1 MSEKEEYLNEE
12 KAKVL
17 ETRSFSAT
25 PREIRDWFI
34 MRFGK
39 LPEQD
44 PSYYQEWIQR
54 FRKGTAVDRMDLESR
69 RMYDKVSTVRMKSKM
84 RKVA

>member
-1 MSEKEEYLNEE
+1 MSEQSAELEHAKE
-12 KAKVL
+12 L
-17 ETRSFSAT
+17 EARSFSAT

-34 MRFGK
+34 MRFNK

-44 PSYYQEWIQR
+44 PAYYQEWIQR

-69 RMYDKVSTVRMKSKM
+69 KVYDKVSTVRMRYRMKRVS
-84 RKVA
+84 